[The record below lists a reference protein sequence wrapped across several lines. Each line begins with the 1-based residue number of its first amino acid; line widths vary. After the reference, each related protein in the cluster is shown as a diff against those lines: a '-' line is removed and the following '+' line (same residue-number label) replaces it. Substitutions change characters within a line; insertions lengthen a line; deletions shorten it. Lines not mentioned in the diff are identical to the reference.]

1 MLDSERSRTLL
12 AIIACLSA
20 YGVTFGLTSPLL
32 SLILETRGVDRTWI
46 GLNAAMPAFSTILLA
61 PFIPRIIARIGI
73 HATVRSCIV
82 LDCVFFFCLP
92 VFDHLY
98 EWMFLRFCLGAT
110 NSALFIASETWINQ
124 IAHEHARGRT
134 IGFYSSVLAI
144 SIAIGPL
151 IIVFTGIEGWA
162 PFLVGGA
169 CIVASLLPLRWA
181 TMLFLA
187 QESGGKSFSVTTF
200 FRVAPAL
207 VAGILVFAI
216 MEITTL
222 ALLPVYGVRSGQPAT
237 TAAVMLTVLGV
248 GRIALQFPIG
258 ILADR
263 VDRYRLLAMC
273 IAGTGTATVLL
284 PMVVTDSLRL
294 VILLF
299 FWGGLIGGIY
309 TLALTLIGE
318 RFRGEQ
324 LTTANA
330 GLGVLWGIGSL
341 SGLTLTG
348 VAMDLYDPH
357 GFVATLVILCAAGLI
372 VVLRNRPSTQEP
384 V

>member
-1 MLDSERSRTLL
+1 M
-12 AIIACLSA
+12 
-20 YGVTFGLTSPLL
+20 
-32 SLILETRGVDRTWI
+32 
-46 GLNAAMPAFSTILLA
+46 
-61 PFIPRIIARIGI
+61 
-73 HATVRSCIV
+73 
-82 LDCVFFFCLP
+82 
-92 VFDHLY
+92 
-98 EWMFLRFCLGAT
+98 
-110 NSALFIASETWINQ
+110 
-124 IAHEHARGRT
+124 
-134 IGFYSSVLAI
+134 
-144 SIAIGPL
+144 
-151 IIVFTGIEGWA
+151 
-162 PFLVGGA
+162 
-169 CIVASLLPLRWA
+169 
-181 TMLFLA
+181 
-187 QESGGKSFSVTTF
+187 
-200 FRVAPAL
+200 
-207 VAGILVFAI
+207 
-216 MEITTL
+216 

-324 LTTANA
+324 LRTANA

-341 SGLTLTG
+341 SGPTLTG

-357 GFVATLVILCAAGLI
+357 GFVATLVILCAGGLI